1 MQFTYQ
7 FPEMVERLVLVSS
20 GGLGP
25 EVSPILRAAAL
36 PGADLFI
43 SRHRRRSASG
53 SARSLGRG
61 LGAIGLRPNADV
73 AEVARGYASLADA
86 ERRKA
91 FLATLRSVV
100 GTDGQRVAAARP
112 PLPGRGA
119 AAADRLGR
127 ARPDHP
133 RRPRRRRPRAA
144 ARQPPRDLRG
154 RRPRA
159 PARGARAASSPSSS
173 ASSPRPSRPSST
185 ATSGAPASRPPTAR
199 HDACGGLTRRHA
211 ETRPTG
217 FEPVAS
223 SSGGKRSIQL
233 SYGRSAAA

>member
-25 EVSPILRAAAL
+25 EVSPVLRAAAL

-43 SRHRRRSASG
+43 ARHRRPPVRRSA
-53 SARSLGRG
+53 ARSAAARQGR
-61 LGAIGLRPNADV
+61 AA
-73 AEVARGYASLADA
+73 ARTPTSPRSPAATPRSPTPD
-86 ERRKA
+86 RRKA

-119 AAADRLGR
+119 AGADRLGR

-133 RRPRRRRPRAA
+133 GRPRRSRPPRPARQPARDLRRRRP
-144 ARQPPRDLRG
+144 P
-154 RRPRA
+154 A
-159 PARGARAASSPSSS
+159 PAGAAPAASSPSSS

-185 ATSGAPASRPPTAR
+185 ARSGAPGSRPPDPPASVGAFDQEILR
-199 HDACGGLTRRHA
+199 NSR
-211 ETRPTG
+211 
-217 FEPVAS
+217 VA
-223 SSGGKRSIQL
+223 GTNNR
-233 SYGRSAAA
+233 